1 MIETSIFNMVFIEY
15 SNLFITQNIHRKGVW
30 LDYALIVAESQY
42 NQNLLEE
49 ETIDQTKEFIE
60 KCGQD
65 HFYIQ
70 LNASEFCK
78 QAVFSLTA
86 DYNSGALPCN
96 CDYEGSTSFECD
108 PFGGQCQCKP
118 NIIGRQC
125 DACRTGKFGLKNNF
139 YREKLILFKIY
150 SARIQVRATYIF
162 QKNLMNDKRF
172 FVYEIHPLHKFI

>member
-1 MIETSIFNMVFIEY
+1 MLVIPEGQFNE
-15 SNLFITQNIHRKGVW
+15 NI
-30 LDYALIVAESQY
+30 LQ
-42 NQNLLEE
+42 E

-60 KCGQD
+60 RCGQD

-70 LNASEFCK
+70 LNASDFCK

-125 DACRTGKFGLKNNF
+125 DACRTGESELGHSELYKFNKTIQIHF
-139 YREKLILFKIY
+139 IRILW
-150 SARIQVRATYIF
+150 
-162 QKNLMNDKRF
+162 L
-172 FVYEIHPLHKFI
+172 P